1 MLDTSIGTSTTEGH
15 QLQEEEVWT
24 QQPVEAEEEAQVD
37 SCVELLAGDW
47 GLDYASRRFGRMESF
62 CC

>member
-24 QQPVEAEEEAQVD
+24 QQPIEAEEEAQVD
-37 SCVELLAGDW
+37 LCLELLARDW
-47 GLDYASRRFGRMESF
+47 GLGL
-62 CC
+62 CI